1 MMMIKHLI
9 IIEKTKKKKRKED
22 RWTERQRQ
30 TVGVKEK
37 KAPLLQAVAESIDGL
52 RSGLVPLLELRHRHR
67 LPTDLTYSQKPT
79 SKIHKNFQSLP
90 LKFTKEDFRLH
101 IPSNHH
107 ATISA
112 AAQ

>member
-1 MMMIKHLI
+1 MMIKHLI
-9 IIEKTKKKKRKED
+9 IIEKTKKKKKRKED
-22 RWTERQRQ
+22 RWMERQRQ

-52 RSGLVPLLELRHRHR
+52 SSGLVPLLELRHRHR

-79 SKIHKNFQSLP
+79 SLIHKNFQSLP
-90 LKFTKEDFRLH
+90 LIFTKEDFRLH